1 MRSSAD
7 LDSRRKRILY
17 RAWHRGTK
25 EMDLVLGAYADARI
39 AMLDDAGLDQLE
51 HLMTVTDPNAY
62 KWLSGTRPVPPE
74 WDSPLVRDIRT
85 FHAAGDA

>member
-62 KWLSGTRPVPPE
+62 KWLSGARPVPPE

>member
-74 WDSPLVRDIRT
+74 WDSPLVREIRT
-85 FHAAGDA
+85 LHAAGDA

>member
-39 AMLDDAGLDQLE
+39 AMLDGAGLDQLE

-74 WDSPLVRDIRT
+74 WDSPLVREIRT

>member
-39 AMLDDAGLDQLE
+39 AMLDDARLDQLE

-62 KWLSGTRPVPPE
+62 KWLSGTRPVPQE
-74 WDSPLVRDIRT
+74 WDSPLVREIRT